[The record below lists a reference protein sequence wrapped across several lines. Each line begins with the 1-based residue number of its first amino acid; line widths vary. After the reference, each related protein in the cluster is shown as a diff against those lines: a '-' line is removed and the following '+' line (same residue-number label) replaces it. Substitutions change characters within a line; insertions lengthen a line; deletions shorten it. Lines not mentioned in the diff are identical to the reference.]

1 MLGLFYLEPP
11 VFPLYRSNKEKE
23 FSKHQVIP
31 VRVRNTRPA
40 VVGFNTFYAPVAYQ
54 AQPIVKLA
62 ILSIVQDILTTYKED
77 GRRVYESIETRR
89 LKVTPNSF
97 NETYV
102 HMSSNPRQITGG
114 EPMDTSP
121 DAITPMDRITE
132 ASEASV
138 ISSTEGP
145 IHSDRVTKRVGS
157 PFLGGK
163 GLGSRTQDSGRRQ
176 GSPRPR
182 DNTAY
187 IIALAARAAR
197 ALGHLDEKIA
207 TNQVKIGDLD
217 GRVQELV
224 QDMKDTRREVEE
236 GKQLDAT
243 KILAFEAVVTAVENA
258 TEARQNEVARLAQ
271 EVLAANNR
279 QRELNERQARHEQ
292 VSSQLNANIMG
303 QGEASANRAAVLEQ
317 EVTILKAQHTNDV
330 QTLQN
335 VIQGQAD
342 ALKAFTKAQENQ
354 MAQVM
359 AMIAKL
365 QPTPTTT
372 APTQPATQL
381 PANPPREPG
390 PDRIQ
395 RWAEERRQQESMGQG
410 RRDKGKEPEWTG
422 AGGGQGGGNQGP
434 PQPPPQGNDP
444 DPSDDGSDNGHGR
457 GGRQG
462 PSWRPERGATLV
474 CQKAVKSKAIGLGIG
489 RKGK

>member
-77 GRRVYESIETRR
+77 GRRVYESIEQRR
-89 LKVTPNSF
+89 LKILPNSF

-102 HMSSNPRQITGG
+102 HMSSNTRQITGR
-114 EPMDTSP
+114 EPMDTSA
-121 DAITPMDRITE
+121 DTITPMDRITE

-138 ISSTEGP
+138 IFSTEGP
-145 IHSDRVTKRVGS
+145 MHSERVTKRVGS

-163 GLGSRTQDSGRRQ
+163 GIGNRAQDSGRRQ

-182 DNTAY
+182 DSTAY
-187 IIALAARAAR
+187 INALAARAAK

-224 QDMKDTRREVEE
+224 QDMKDTRQDVEE

-243 KILAFEAVVTAVENA
+243 KTRAFEAIVTAVENA

-372 APTQPATQL
+372 APTQPITQL
-381 PANPPREPG
+381 PANPPREPA

-395 RWAEERRQQESMGQG
+395 RWAEERRQQE
-410 RRDKGKEPEWTG
+410 
-422 AGGGQGGGNQGP
+422 
-434 PQPPPQGNDP
+434 
-444 DPSDDGSDNGHGR
+444 GR
-457 GGRQG
+457 GQ
-462 PSWRPERGATLV
+462 
-474 CQKAVKSKAIGLGIG
+474 
-489 RKGK
+489 